1 MAVNISTT
9 QLSSKGQVVIPE
21 AVRTQLGLKPGAQ
34 FLVLFHGDTV
44 MLKLI
49 QPPSPQEYRELKAR
63 LRRFARD
70 AGLKRTDIPKAIAR
84 ARGRA

>member
-21 AVRTQLGLKPGAQ
+21 VVRSKLGLEPGTQ
-34 FLVLFHGDTV
+34 FLVLSHGDTV
-44 MLKLI
+44 MLKVI
-49 QPPSPQEYRELKAR
+49 RPPSEQEYRELKAR
-63 LRRFARD
+63 LRKFARE
-70 AGLKRTDIPKAIAR
+70 AGLKQGDIPEAIAR